1 MLVLQYTLIFT
12 TVLALVAL
20 GGMFAERSGVI
31 NLGLEGIMVI
41 GALTGAIVS
50 AYLTKIN
57 TPIFLNVVVSILS
70 SMLAGW
76 IFSMLLGVA
85 CITFKADQTLVGTAL
100 NIMSTAF
107 AVVVARMYTKTPSSE
122 IAYVSSMYKTILS
135 IDKTGFLVILIIL
148 LIILAT
154 FAVLVFYSKTNKIVY
169 KYLNINGNKMVIDK
183 YKINMD
189 LIIKIV
195 SVALVALALVLV
207 VITGTKE
214 SINFKIEISWFL
226 LMMLILVVASYIFLF
241 KTTVGMRLMSCG
253 EHPQAAGSVGIN
265 VYFQRYLGVS
275 ISGVLAGLGGFAY
288 IVQSAGC
295 WDFKYGVAGFG
306 FLALAVM
313 IFGQW
318 KPFRIFLAALIFG
331 LCQTVSVFYAGRWG
345 IPQFVY
351 KMLPYVVCM
360 VVLIMTSKKSK
371 APKAEGIP
379 YDKGQR

>member
-1 MLVLQYTLIFT
+1 MLLLQYTLIFT

-20 GGMFAERSGVI
+20 GGMFSERSGVI

-41 GALTGAIVS
+41 GALAGSIIS
-50 AYLTKIN
+50 AFLSKSGI
-57 TPIFLNVVVSILS
+57 PPFLNVVISLLS
-70 SMLAGW
+70 SMVVGW

-100 NIMSTAF
+100 NIMSTAL

-122 IAYVSSMYKTILS
+122 IAYVSSMYKITI
-135 IDKTGFLVILIIL
+135 T
-148 LIILAT
+148 
-154 FAVLVFYSKTNKIVY
+154 
-169 KYLNINGNKMVIDK
+169 
-183 YKINMD
+183 
-189 LIIKIV
+189 
-195 SVALVALALVLV
+195 
-207 VITGTKE
+207 E
-214 SINFKIEISWFL
+214 NFEISWFL
-226 LMMLILVVASYIFLF
+226 PIMLIVVAVGYVFLF
-241 KTTVGMRLMSCG
+241 KTKQGMRLMSCG

-275 ISGVLAGLGGFAY
+275 ISGVLAGIGGFAY
-288 IVQSAGC
+288 VVQSAGC

-318 KPFRIFLAALIFG
+318 KPIKIFLSALIFG
-331 LCQTVSVFYAGRWG
+331 FCQTVSVLYSGKWG

-360 VVLIMTSKKSK
+360 VVLVMTSRKSK

>member
-1 MLVLQYTLIFT
+1 MLLIQYTLIFSS
-12 TVLALVAL
+12 VLALVAL

-41 GALTGAIVS
+41 GALAGSIVS
-50 AYLTKIN
+50 AILTKLDM
-57 TPIFLNVVVSILS
+57 PIFINVIASLGA

-76 IFSMLLGVA
+76 AFSMLLGVA

-100 NIMSTAF
+100 NIMSTAL

-122 IAYVSSMYKTILS
+122 IAYVSSMFKLNVNIQFSAVVAL
-135 IDKTGFLVILIIL
+135 LILIAIATTIFL
-148 LIILAT
+148 LRTKFGRKICKNASSISKKSKIEKNIFTLGLFAKIIGIIT
-154 FAVLVFYSKTNKIVY
+154 IFAV
-169 KYLNINGNKMVIDK
+169 VIFGIRNS
-183 YKINMD
+183 YEQ
-189 LIIKIV
+189 
-195 SVALVALALVLV
+195 VL
-207 VITGTKE
+207 
-214 SINFKIEISWFL
+214 NFKLEISWFL
-226 LMMLILVVASYIFLF
+226 LIMFAVVVLAYIFLF
-241 KTTVGMRLMSCG
+241 KTKFGMRLMACG

-275 ISGVLAGLGGFAY
+275 ISGILGGIGGFAY

-318 KPFRIFLAALIFG
+318 KPIRILLSALIFG
-331 LCQTVSVFYAGRWG
+331 LCQTASVLYAGRFG

-351 KMLPYVVCM
+351 KMLPYLVCM
-360 VVLIMTSKKSK
+360 IVLIMTSRKSK

>member
-1 MLVLQYTLIFT
+1 MLLIQYTLIFSS
-12 TVLALVAL
+12 VLALVAL

-41 GALTGAIVS
+41 GALAGSIVS
-50 AYLTKIN
+50 AMLTKLDM
-57 TPIFLNVVVSILS
+57 PIFINVIASLGA

-76 IFSMLLGVA
+76 AFSMLLGVA

-100 NIMSTAF
+100 NIMSTAL

-122 IAYVSSMYKTILS
+122 IAYVSSMFKLNVNVQFS
-135 IDKTGFLVILIIL
+135 AVVALLILIAIATTIFL
-148 LIILAT
+148 LRTKFGRKICKNASSISKKSKTEKNIFTLGLFAKIIGIIT
-154 FAVLVFYSKTNKIVY
+154 IFAV
-169 KYLNINGNKMVIDK
+169 VIFGIRNS
-183 YKINMD
+183 YEQ
-189 LIIKIV
+189 
-195 SVALVALALVLV
+195 VL
-207 VITGTKE
+207 
-214 SINFKIEISWFL
+214 NFKLEISWFL
-226 LMMLILVVASYIFLF
+226 LIMFVVVVLAYIFLF
-241 KTTVGMRLMSCG
+241 KTKFGMRLMACG

-275 ISGVLAGLGGFAY
+275 ISGILGGIGGFAY

-318 KPFRIFLAALIFG
+318 KPIRILLSALIFG
-331 LCQTVSVFYAGRWG
+331 LCQTASVLYAGRFG

-351 KMLPYVVCM
+351 KMLPYLVCM
-360 VVLIMTSKKSK
+360 IVLIMTSRKSK

>member
-1 MLVLQYTLIFT
+1 MLLIQYTLIFSS
-12 TVLALVAL
+12 VLALVAL

-41 GALTGAIVS
+41 GALAGSIVS
-50 AYLTKIN
+50 AMLTKLDM
-57 TPIFLNVVVSILS
+57 PIFINVIASLGA

-76 IFSMLLGVA
+76 AFSMLLGVA

-100 NIMSTAF
+100 NIMSTAL

-122 IAYVSSMYKTILS
+122 IAYVSSMFKLNVNVQFS
-135 IDKTGFLVILIIL
+135 AVVALLILIAIATTIFL
-148 LIILAT
+148 LRTKFGRKICKNASSISKKSKTEKNIFTLGLFAKIIGIIT
-154 FAVLVFYSKTNKIVY
+154 IFAV
-169 KYLNINGNKMVIDK
+169 VIFGIRNS
-183 YKINMD
+183 YEQE
-189 LIIKIV
+189 L
-195 SVALVALALVLV
+195 
-207 VITGTKE
+207 
-214 SINFKIEISWFL
+214 NFKLEISWFL
-226 LMMLILVVASYIFLF
+226 LIMFAVVVLAYIFLF
-241 KTTVGMRLMSCG
+241 KTKFGMRLMACG

-275 ISGVLAGLGGFAY
+275 ISGILGGIGGFAY

-318 KPFRIFLAALIFG
+318 KPIRILLSALIFG
-331 LCQTVSVFYAGRWG
+331 LCQTASVLYAGRFG

-351 KMLPYVVCM
+351 KMLPYLVCM
-360 VVLIMTSKKSK
+360 IVLIMTSRKSK